1 MKKRFI
7 SLLLMVSILL
17 STFSAG
23 TALAQDDQLYLE
35 DLLTNSLASED
46 LIVGDT
52 YGIYPQSWYLSDMNK
67 PISHAQLRVLMA
79 GLRHKILKTDCVI
92 DYEEVK
98 FKLHEKMTV
107 KEVLEAFYLLI
118 SSYDFEGDIGIVDG
132 GNAVNYMKTHG
143 IYKSKIDL
151 SLKDVCS
158 IEQACVIATRLITY
172 IYDALDAASK
182 GFLWEINSGENTV
195 YLLGSIHVANYDIYP
210 FSKKMLKAFDESDVL
225 YVEVDLLGGIDE
237 LPNLL
242 EQYGLYTDG
251 TTLKDHVS
259 EETYEKTINIFS
271 MLGMSE
277 EEIIMYKPWVIQYIL
292 APLAAI
298 NNVDME
304 DVENL
309 TLDASLGVDLKFLL
323 DAYLKGKPVEELES
337 YELQIKLLDSFSDQ
351 LDEYLLVNTLD
362 SLLGISQEN
371 EALEANMLNQML
383 EYWHT
388 GDVEGF
394 MEVIAP
400 ILVQSELPFDLN
412 EEDNEV
418 LALMEEYYDKLLTQ
432 RDKVMA
438 EKIDRLL
445 KEEGGKTYF
454 IVVGA
459 AHYISNYSI
468 LDILKEKGYEI
479 NQIK

>member
-172 IYDALDAASK
+172 I
-182 GFLWEINSGENTV
+182 
-195 YLLGSIHVANYDIYP
+195 
-210 FSKKMLKAFDESDVL
+210 
-225 YVEVDLLGGIDE
+225 
-237 LPNLL
+237 
-242 EQYGLYTDG
+242 
-251 TTLKDHVS
+251 
-259 EETYEKTINIFS
+259 
-271 MLGMSE
+271 
-277 EEIIMYKPWVIQYIL
+277 
-292 APLAAI
+292 
-298 NNVDME
+298 
-304 DVENL
+304 
-309 TLDASLGVDLKFLL
+309 
-323 DAYLKGKPVEELES
+323 
-337 YELQIKLLDSFSDQ
+337 
-351 LDEYLLVNTLD
+351 
-362 SLLGISQEN
+362 
-371 EALEANMLNQML
+371 
-383 EYWHT
+383 
-388 GDVEGF
+388 
-394 MEVIAP
+394 
-400 ILVQSELPFDLN
+400 
-412 EEDNEV
+412 
-418 LALMEEYYDKLLTQ
+418 
-432 RDKVMA
+432 
-438 EKIDRLL
+438 
-445 KEEGGKTYF
+445 
-454 IVVGA
+454 
-459 AHYISNYSI
+459 
-468 LDILKEKGYEI
+468 
-479 NQIK
+479 